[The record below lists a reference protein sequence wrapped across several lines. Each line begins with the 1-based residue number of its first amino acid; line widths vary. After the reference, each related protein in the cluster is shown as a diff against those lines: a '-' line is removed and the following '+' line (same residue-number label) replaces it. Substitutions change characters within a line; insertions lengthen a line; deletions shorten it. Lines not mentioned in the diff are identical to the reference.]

1 MTQPKKYPEEDWN
14 QYWAKVR
21 VIGLFANLYRKT
33 FLSRP
38 MSKMIEKYFPTS
50 GVFLEAGCGSAT
62 DTFHY
67 EKKDR
72 KFIAM
77 DISRAALELAIQQ
90 KNIDEAQLGD
100 ICYMNFPDNHF
111 DGIWNLG
118 VMEHFVHPDMAKAFS
133 EMRRVL
139 KPGAHVIL
147 LWPSVWNLVNAFLWW
162 LFPKMPSLLR
172 SRRQGMD
179 ILQQNHFHPCE
190 ATNTVMGDIILVG
203 RKT

>member
-1 MTQPKKYPEEDWN
+1 MSDKQQHLNEVWD
-14 QYWAKVR
+14 QYWGKVR
-21 VIGLFANLYRKT
+21 LISFLANLYRRN

-38 MSKMIEKYFPTS
+38 MSKMIEKYFPPT
-50 GVFLEAGCGSAT
+50 GLFLEAGCGSAT

-67 EKKDR
+67 EKKAR

-77 DISRAALELAIQQ
+77 DISPAALLLAIQQ
-90 KNIDEAQLGD
+90 KNIDEVQLGD
-100 ICYMNFPDNHF
+100 ICSMTFPENHF

-118 VMEHFVHPDMAKAFS
+118 VMEHFVYPDMAKAFA

-172 SRRQGMD
+172 SRHEGLR
-179 ILQQNHFHPCE
+179 ILQQNNFQPCE
-190 ATNTVMGDIILVG
+190 ATTTIMGDIILVG
-203 RKT
+203 RKI